1 MNSQNDKIVQYVDGA
16 MTEKEKTLFEEE
28 LKSSPELQKQ
38 LATFRSIAGAFS
50 IYAEPAADE
59 YYFRNMVPGFRA
71 KLPGRLKRFP
81 LLTVS
86 FASASIVVV
95 SMFLFL
101 LLNKS
106 DNIENIAENLN
117 EHQLTELINT
127 YSSDKS
133 ASEVVSTE
141 VSSDASTESVVDTLY
156 SREFN
161 IAPETVSYYFADRRS
176 DLTSV
181 IQDINQEEADNIYN
195 EMINKKLF

>member
-1 MNSQNDKIVQYVDGA
+1 MNSQNEKVLRYVDGA
-16 MTEKEKTLFEEE
+16 MAEKEKSLFEEE

-38 LATFRSIAGAFS
+38 LTTFRSITGAFS

-59 YYFRNMVPGFRA
+59 YYFRNMVPGLRA

-81 LLTVS
+81 LLRVS
-86 FASASIVVV
+86 FITASIVVV

-101 LLNKS
+101 LLNRS

-141 VSSDASTESVVDTLY
+141 VSSDTSTESVVDTLY

-161 IAPETVSYYFADRRS
+161 IAPESVSYYFADRRS